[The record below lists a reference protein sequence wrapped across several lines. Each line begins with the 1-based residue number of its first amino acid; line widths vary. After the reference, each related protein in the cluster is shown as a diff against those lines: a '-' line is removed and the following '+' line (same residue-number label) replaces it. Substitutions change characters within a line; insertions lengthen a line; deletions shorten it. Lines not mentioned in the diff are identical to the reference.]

1 MKPRNFNKGVASIEF
16 VFGFMSFWLMCVCF
30 IELSYLSF
38 ISSVN
43 DLIIT
48 ESVRESKINQG
59 NYKDSFKQL
68 VSENT
73 QMWAGIIDENK
84 FRMSIY
90 YIDSVNTLA
99 GIIEPCSVIEGE
111 SFTQCGS
118 PKGSAIAIYSIEY
131 QYKPIFNFLLNDDFI
146 LKREVLSI
154 QEYERDQFYI

>member
-1 MKPRNFNKGVASIEF
+1 MKSRSFNKGVASIEF
-16 VFGFMSFWLMCVCF
+16 VFGFMAFWLMCVCF

-38 ISSVN
+38 ISSIN

-59 NYKDSFKQL
+59 SYKDSFKQL
-68 VSENT
+68 VIENT
-73 QMWAGIIDENK
+73 NMWAGIIDENK

-90 YIDSVNTLA
+90 YIESINALA
-99 GIIEPCSVIEGE
+99 GVTESCAFDEGE
-111 SFTQCGS
+111 SFTQCGN
-118 PKGSAIAIYSIEY
+118 PKGSAIAIYHIEY
-131 QYKPIFNFLLNDDFI
+131 QYKALFDFLLTDDFI